1 MRVGSRRVPDESEWA
16 DMLIAWRVCRHVKSN
31 AIVLVHDGM
40 ALGVGAG
47 HDVPRGVVELAV
59 GRAGDR
65 VSGSVAASDAFSP
78 SPTGLRETLGRAGV
92 TAVIHPG
99 GSKNDGEVTAAD
111 ALGMAVVL
119 AGERHSATDT
129 MSEKTETPDGG
140 FHASRL
146 SGGVAWGVPRPPAR
160 TGRCASP
167 SWRRSASTCCCQT
180 W

>member
-1 MRVGSRRVPDESEWA
+1 VSGGLLAQTPDRVSADRTAMRVVSRRVPDESEWA

-47 HDVPRGVVELAV
+47 QMSRVESSELAV

-65 VSGSVAASDAFSP
+65 VSGSVAASDAFFP
-78 SPTGLRETLGRAGV
+78 VPDGLETLGRAGV

-99 GSKNDGEVTAAD
+99 GSKNDGEVTAAAD

-119 AGERHSATDT
+119 AGERH
-129 MSEKTETPDGG
+129 
-140 FHASRL
+140 FRH
-146 SGGVAWGVPRPPAR
+146 
-160 TGRCASP
+160 
-167 SWRRSASTCCCQT
+167 
-180 W
+180 